1 MAKDKIKED
10 EIIEEVLENQEVE
23 DSGIISE
30 TFFEKNKN
38 ILFGGAIA
46 IIVAFAA
53 YFMLKNSNEATEQEA
68 QIALF
73 KVQQAFEKDSLNLV
87 INGDGLNNKGASYI
101 ANEYSGTKAGNLAN
115 FYLGVAK
122 LKQGNFAEAITS
134 LSEFSSDD
142 FIVQAKAYA
151 LIGDANLETGNTEE
165 AIKFYKKATEYKPNK
180 EFTPNYLLKLAIA
193 YEVKGDIKEAKSAYE
208 TIVSKYPTSSVINTA
223 KVNIAKI
230 TNKG

>member
-1 MAKDKIKED
+1 MAKEKIKEE
-10 EIIEEVLENQEVE
+10 EIIEEVLEGQEIE

-46 IIVAFAA
+46 IILVFAA
-53 YFMLKNSNEATEQEA
+53 YFMLKNSNEASEQEA

-73 KVQQAFEKDSLNLV
+73 PVQQAFEKDSLNLV
-87 INGDGLNNKGASYI
+87 INGNGLNNKGATYV

-122 LKQGNFAEAITS
+122 LKQGNFAEAITN

-151 LIGDANLETGNTEE
+151 LIGDANLESGNTDE

-180 EFTPNYLLKLAIA
+180 EFTPNYLLKLAVA
-193 YEVKGDIKEAKSAYE
+193 YEVKGDVEGAKSAYE
-208 TIVSKYPTSSVINTA
+208 TIVSKYPTSSAVNAA
-223 KVNIAKI
+223 KVNVAKI
-230 TNKG
+230 ANKG